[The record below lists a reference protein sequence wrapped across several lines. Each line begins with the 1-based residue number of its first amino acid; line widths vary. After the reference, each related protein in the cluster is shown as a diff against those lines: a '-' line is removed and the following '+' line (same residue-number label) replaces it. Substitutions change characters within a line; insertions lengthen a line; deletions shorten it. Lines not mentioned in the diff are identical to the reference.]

1 MARAGIISLAVSAF
15 ALAALSPTH
24 APAQTSYQPC
34 GCANDAPGTVIGG
47 GDPFQM
53 TYEAAMNAPQLF
65 RFPGAS
71 NKGCSAGNT
80 NRGPGEQNSKAG
92 PVSGQPQVTSVFPA
106 KGAVVRPGLVVVRVT
121 FDRPMS
127 CDASFGGSSD
137 LPNPCPGRWREVT
150 ISADRRS
157 FRTVCEVKA
166 DTRYRLP
173 LRSFRSVHDAL
184 ATAYDL
190 TFSTSGTAPI
200 ATIREALAEDV
211 GGPAIAGG

>member
-1 MARAGIISLAVSAF
+1 VVSA
-15 ALAALSPTH
+15 
-24 APAQTSYQPC
+24 
-34 GCANDAPGTVIGG
+34 
-47 GDPFQM
+47 
-53 TYEAAMNAPQLF
+53 
-65 RFPGAS
+65 
-71 NKGCSAGNT
+71 
-80 NRGPGEQNSKAG
+80 
-92 PVSGQPQVTSVFPA
+92 FPA

-166 DTRYRLP
+166 DMRYRLP
-173 LRSFRSVHDAL
+173 VRSFRSVHDAL
-184 ATAYDL
+184 ATPYDL
-190 TFSTSGTAPI
+190 TFSTSGTAPV

-211 GGPAIAGG
+211 GGEAVAGG